1 MNATMPNVT
10 TPAGHR
16 GPRTVRVDDDTRS
29 RVAGVAPPTASVLD
43 AGVAVSDGADTVPP
57 TTPSSFHRGRT
68 CRRPDRT
75 RQDLQVGSGCDL
87 GWMVVG
93 SVLLMLII
101 PGFDQSV
108 SAVEVVG
115 IGLFVTS
122 VAWQAWRFWND
133 ESTPGI
139 PDDR

>member
-1 MNATMPNVT
+1 VVGV
-10 TPAGHR
+10 TPA
-16 GPRTVRVDDDTRS
+16 TVC
-29 RVAGVAPPTASVLD
+29 VLG
-43 AGVAVSDGADTVPP
+43 AGVAVSDGADTVPS

-68 CRRPDRT
+68 CRLPDRT
-75 RQDLQVGSGCDL
+75 RRDLQVGSGCDL

-93 SVLLMLII
+93 SMLLMLIV

-122 VAWQAWRFWND
+122 LTWQAWRFWND
-133 ESTPGI
+133 ESTPAI
-139 PDDR
+139 PDDQVAQTVV